1 MLTLLLTWAVLIV
14 PIAMVVCRAISF
26 GMGGEEC
33 DFRAG
38 DDGAQTKS
46 PAGQSGAFHIT
57 EA

>member
-14 PIAMVVCRAISF
+14 PIAMLVGRCISF
-26 GMGGEEC
+26 GMGEEC

-46 PAGQSGAFHIT
+46 PAGQSGAFHT
-57 EA
+57 TGV